1 MVKQRLMSSE
11 RLQAE
16 LIEKALT
23 LHKDELNSPL
33 KVLQYLG
40 GFETAALCGAYMRC
54 AQIGLSVVVDGLM
67 ATVAA
72 WIADLVSRNG
82 QLAECKSV
90 EEFMTLGK
98 YSVPESMFC
107 ICGDCPRLLEW
118 CFFAHQVDEQ
128 SHQVVLETLA
138 VEALLKFDIKVGQGV
153 GAVLAV
159 PLIQQ
164 ACLAY
169 QALPKNPALMAEQEM
184 VE

>member
-1 MVKQRLMSSE
+1 
-11 RLQAE
+11 
-16 LIEKALT
+16 
-23 LHKDELNSPL
+23 
-33 KVLQYLG
+33 
-40 GFETAALCGAYMRC
+40 
-54 AQIGLSVVVDGLM
+54 M